1 MKSKILIPVSLC
13 LGALVV
19 SVPVFAHHS
28 SFAFDNESTLIIKG
42 RVTEWFWANPHCLLK
57 LDVTTDSGEVVRWV
71 TETQA
76 PANMIDAGW
85 RKSDLKPGDE
95 VNPRRVDVSVPDSWE
110 EKAGKELS
118 AAVER
123 FLRDAS
129 KAPPW
134 ESSGIIWAEMCARLN
149 EALVCYR
156 KGKNNVED
164 RS

>member
-42 RVTEWFWANPHCLLK
+42 RVTEWYWANPHCLLK

-95 VNPRRVDVSVPDSWE
+95 VTVTVRPARNGNPVGSIVRVEFSD
-110 EKAGKELS
+110 GKTLQVRPSETVGNEYHLS
-118 AAVER
+118 G
-123 FLRDAS
+123 
-129 KAPPW
+129 APT
-134 ESSGIIWAEMCARLN
+134 
-149 EALVCYR
+149 
-156 KGKNNVED
+156 D
-164 RS
+164 